1 MKRFAKRAFIWSG
14 VTVLILAG
22 TAAASYLWILPAVV
36 SSSWVNN
43 IVTKETNKFLGAEL
57 KITNPKLSTGLNP
70 KIGFTLAELSLSK
83 NNKELLNLKNIDTAF
98 SFQDIFAKRL
108 IVERLLAENVYVNA
122 SGLVELFPQPEKKR
136 L

>member
-98 SFQDIFAKRL
+98 SFQDIL
-108 IVERLLAENVYVNA
+108 PNV
-122 SGLVELFPQPEKKR
+122 
-136 L
+136 